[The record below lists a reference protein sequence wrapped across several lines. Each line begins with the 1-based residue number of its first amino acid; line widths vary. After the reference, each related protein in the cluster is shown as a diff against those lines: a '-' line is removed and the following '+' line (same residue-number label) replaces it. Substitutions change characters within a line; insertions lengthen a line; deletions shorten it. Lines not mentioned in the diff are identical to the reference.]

1 MSLSA
6 KTHMVAV
13 CLRVRDLA
21 LCTKFYV
28 DAIGLEK
35 LADGAERVLLGAG
48 GEVLV
53 ELEQDREA
61 QRAPNRPGLFHLA
74 LLLPSARAL
83 GAWLAHIQLAGW
95 PLQGAADHGVSK
107 AIYLSD
113 PEGNGIEVYC
123 DRARGRWPFVAGQLR
138 MGTEQLD
145 VQKLLDL
152 AEGPWQGMPAD
163 TRMGH
168 VHLCVS
174 DLEASEQFY
183 CEVLGFDLMQRYGDE
198 ALFVAA
204 GGYHHHLG
212 LNIWR
217 SRGAAP
223 APDGAAGLVHC
234 RIVLPDMPSVEALR
248 ARLAAAMVEVKEEG
262 AALYFRDPAGNALL
276 LHPLPAAAF
285 AL

>member
-1 MSLSA
+1 
-6 KTHMVAV
+6 
-13 CLRVRDLA
+13 
-21 LCTKFYV
+21 
-28 DAIGLEK
+28 
-35 LADGAERVLLGAG
+35 
-48 GEVLV
+48 
-53 ELEQDREA
+53 
-61 QRAPNRPGLFHLA
+61 
-74 LLLPSARAL
+74 
-83 GAWLAHIQLAGW
+83 
-95 PLQGAADHGVSK
+95 
-107 AIYLSD
+107 
-113 PEGNGIEVYC
+113 
-123 DRARGRWPFVAGQLR
+123 
-138 MGTEQLD
+138 
-145 VQKLLDL
+145 
-152 AEGPWQGMPAD
+152 
-163 TRMGH
+163 MGH